1 MGSSHPNKMIDI
13 SVIIPCFRSPNN
25 LSKYIKSIS
34 DELISLKKNYEIILI
49 NDFDNDKDMTWETL
63 QLIKKNYKNI
73 RIEKLVSNCG
83 QQIATIAG
91 ISISKGKYILTV
103 DDDGQHNP
111 KYFKEM
117 FRLIQNNDL
126 IIAKLQKRKI
136 NFKREFGTFI
146 VNKISK
152 KIFKNLPN
160 NFGFSS
166 FRLVRGSLAREITKF
181 NTQNPVLGFELLQI
195 CPRVRNITVNY
206 QKRINGKSTYSFLKL
221 IKYFHQLVYTY
232 SNFYQHVTMYF
243 AFLFALLSFLFTTNL
258 IYSFMMGQEFKAGY
272 LTTAILLTTLFS
284 INFIILNILVNYTS
298 SIKKISENKSRFVF
312 YK

>member
-13 SVIIPCFRSPNN
+13 SVIIPCYHSPNS
-25 LSKYIKSIS
+25 LSKYIKSVS
-34 DELISLKKNYEIILI
+34 DELISLEKNYEIILI
-49 NDFDNDKDMTWETL
+49 NDFYYGKDTTWETL
-63 QLIKKNYKNI
+63 KLIKKNYKNI
-73 RIEKLVSNCG
+73 RIKKLVSNYG

-91 ISISKGKYILTV
+91 ISISKGKYILTL

-126 IIAKLQKRKI
+126 IIAKLQERKI
-136 NFKREFGTFI
+136 NFKRKFGTFM

-160 NFGFSS
+160 DFGFSS
-166 FRLVRGSLAREITKF
+166 FRLIKGNIAREIPKF

-195 CPRVRNITVNY
+195 CLKVRNITINH
-206 QKRINGKSTYSFLKL
+206 QKRLDGKSTYSFLKL

-232 SNFYQHVTMYF
+232 SNFYQYITMYF
-243 AFLFALLSFLFTTNL
+243 SLIFTLLSFLFTINL
-258 IYSFMMGQEFKAGY
+258 LYNFIIGIQFKAGY

-284 INFIILNILVNYTS
+284 INFIVLNILINYTS
-298 SIKKISENKSRFVF
+298 NVKKISENKPRFVF

>member
-25 LSKYIKSIS
+25 LSNYIKSIS

-49 NDFDNDKDMTWETL
+49 NDFDNDKDKTWENL
-63 QLIKKNYKNI
+63 RLIKKKYKDI

-91 ISISKGKYILTV
+91 ISISRGRYILTL

-117 FRLIQNNDL
+117 FKLIQNNDL
-126 IIAKLQKRKI
+126 IIAKLKKRKI
-136 NFKREFGTFI
+136 NLKREFGTFI

-166 FRLVRGSLAREITKF
+166 FRLVRGSLAREIPKF

-195 CPRVRNITVNY
+195 CAKVRNIKVNH

-221 IKYFHQLVYTY
+221 VKYFHQLVYTY
-232 SNFYQHVTMYF
+232 SNFYHHITMYF
-243 AFLFALLSFLFTTNL
+243 AFIFALLSFVFTTNL

-298 SIKKISENKSRFVF
+298 SIKKISENKPRFVF